1 MLTLITAV
9 AVAMGIS
16 FLCSVMEAALLSL
29 NPRNLALISN
39 RHPRLGRICEGL
51 KSDIEKPIAVIL
63 ILNTAAHTFG
73 AAIAGAQFDS
83 LYGSDYIW
91 LFSLIFTVLMVQ
103 YTEILPKTI
112 GVRFNAFVMAHTAR
126 ILKFAIVLMTPVIW
140 LVHFINRP
148 FEGKEQ
154 PEHAGNE
161 MEEELDALASMAR
174 QAKYITPTQEQAI
187 QEIPDLKED
196 RICELMVPRAEMVC
210 LREGMSRGEVLET
223 ARRSPHS
230 RYPVVSES
238 DPEAFAGVLE
248 IRQLLFNDGD
258 WRGLLRPAPVVS
270 GDEFQLL
277 LADNIEKLD
286 SRLLLV
292 KGKSSEI
299 IGMITTNDLVMKL
312 FQKPEPG
319 TAA

>member
-9 AVAMGIS
+9 AVAMGVS

-29 NPRNLALISN
+29 NPGKLALLSK
-39 RHPRLGRICEGL
+39 RHPGLGKICEGL
-51 KSDIEKPIAVIL
+51 KNDIEKPIAVIL
-63 ILNTAAHTFG
+63 ILNTTAHTFG

-112 GVRFNAFVMAHTAR
+112 GVRFNVFVVAHTAR
-126 ILKFAIVLMTPVIW
+126 VLKFAIMLMTPVIW
-140 LVHFINRP
+140 LVHFVNRP
-148 FEGKEQ
+148 FEGKENL
-154 PEHAGNE
+154 EHSGNE

-174 QAKYITPTQEQAI
+174 QAKHITPTQEQAI

-196 RICELMVPRAEMVC
+196 KISELMVPREEMVC
-210 LREGMSRGEVLET
+210 LRHDMSRDEVLET

-230 RYPVVSES
+230 RYPVCSES
-238 DPEAFAGVLE
+238 ESGAFIGVLE
-248 IRQLLFNDGD
+248 IRQLLFDDGD
-258 WRGLLRPAPVVS
+258 WRKLLRPAPVVS

-277 LADNIEKLD
+277 LAENIEKLD
-286 SRLLLV
+286 SRILFV

-299 IGMITTNDLVMKL
+299 IGMITTNDLLKKL
-312 FQKPEPG
+312 FQKAESG
-319 TAA
+319 TAV

>member
-1 MLTLITAV
+1 MIL
-9 AVAMGIS
+9 S
-16 FLCSVMEAALLSL
+16 NLCSLMEAAILSIT
-29 NPRNLALISN
+29 PSQLAELRQRS
-39 RHPRLGRICEGL
+39 PKAGQICQSL
-51 KSDIEKPIAVIL
+51 KRDIDKPIAVIL
-63 ILNTAAHTFG
+63 IINTAAHTIG
-73 AAIAGAQFDS
+73 AAVAGGS
-83 LYGSDYIW
+83 LAATFGSQYMGV
-91 LFSLIFTVLMVQ
+91 FSLVFTLLMVQ

-174 QAKYITPTQEQAI
+174 QAKHITPTQEQAI

-210 LREGMSRGEVLET
+210 LRESMSRDEVLET

-230 RYPVVSES
+230 RYPVVSGRNPES
-238 DPEAFAGVLE
+238 FSGVLE

-277 LADNIEKLD
+277 LAENIEKLD

-299 IGMITTNDLVMKL
+299 IGMITTNDLLMKL
-312 FQKPEPG
+312 FQKAEPD

>member
-29 NPRNLALISN
+29 NPGKLALISK

-174 QAKYITPTQEQAI
+174 QAKHITPTQEQAI

-277 LADNIEKLD
+277 LAENIEKLD

-299 IGMITTNDLVMKL
+299 IGMITTNDLLMKL
-312 FQKPEPG
+312 FQKAEPG